1 MEIQPMYMNTD
12 IDEVYVRHK
21 CDSGDEFF
29 VKMIKPKNT
38 NHLLYLSDSSIVC
51 PVCQASANKL
61 P

>member
-1 MEIQPMYMNTD
+1 MYMNTD